1 MVLSLQ
7 ISQYAFDSLTKEIFA
22 KNVFGGKM
30 FTTIVNSVA
39 NVLVMMIIIIS
50 NFYKTF
56 ENSNYTCQNVT
67 KIITAKVSIC
77 DFENDVNKKCS

>member
-39 NVLVMMIIIIS
+39 NVLVMMI
-50 NFYKTF
+50 Y
-56 ENSNYTCQNVT
+56 YQ
-67 KIITAKVSIC
+67 
-77 DFENDVNKKCS
+77 

>member
-22 KNVFGGKM
+22 KNVFGSKM

-39 NVLVMMIIIIS
+39 NVLVMMI
-50 NFYKTF
+50 Y
-56 ENSNYTCQNVT
+56 YH
-67 KIITAKVSIC
+67 
-77 DFENDVNKKCS
+77 